1 MATTSK
7 KVYLA
12 PSALYAFIDRA
23 HEKHAQAAA
32 YFRYFSE
39 QEYLLYIDVI
49 NMNEAYDIIYK
60 KMSPSL
66 AKDFLRILSLSDIN
80 IITPEENEI
89 KATFKTI
96 TNYNSLDL
104 TFAEAVL
111 AVISSRRNIGQ
122 ICTFD
127 YLHPLFGL
135 STFFLP
141 I

>member
-1 MATTSK
+1 MANISK

-23 HEKHAQAAA
+23 HEKHQQSSA

-39 QEYLLYIDVI
+39 EEYHLYMDAI
-49 NMNEAYDIIYK
+49 NLNQTYDIIYR

-66 AKDFLRILSLSDIN
+66 AKDFLRIISLSDIN
-80 IITPEENEI
+80 ILNPEDNEL

-96 TNYNSLDL
+96 SNYNSIDL
-104 TFAEAVL
+104 TFSEAVM
-111 AVISSRRNIGQ
+111 AVVASKRGINN

-127 YLHPLFGL
+127 YLHPLYGL
-135 STFFLP
+135 NVFFLP

>member
-1 MATTSK
+1 MAIISK

-12 PSALYAFIDRA
+12 PSSLYAFIDRA
-23 HEKHAQAAA
+23 HEKHQQASA
-32 YFRYFSE
+32 YFRFFS
-39 QEYLLYIDVI
+39 QEEYMLYIDAI
-49 NMNEAYDIIYK
+49 NLNETYDIIFR

-66 AKDFLRILSLSDIN
+66 AKDFLRIVSLSDIN
-80 IITPEENEI
+80 VISPEESEV

-96 TNYNSLDL
+96 SNYNALDL
-104 TFAEAVL
+104 TFSEAIM
-111 AVISSRRNIGQ
+111 AVVASKRSIVT

>member
-1 MATTSK
+1 MATISK

-23 HEKHAQAAA
+23 HEKHQQSAA

-39 QEYLLYIDVI
+39 EEYLLYIDSI
-49 NMNEAYDIIYK
+49 NLSNTYDIIYK
-60 KMSPSL
+60 RMSPSL
-66 AKDFLRILSLSDIN
+66 AKDFLRIISLSDIN
-80 IITPEENEI
+80 ILSPEDNEI

-96 TNYNSLDL
+96 ANYNSIDL
-104 TFAEAVL
+104 TYSEAVM
-111 AVISSRRNIGQ
+111 AVVASKRNINN

-135 STFFLP
+135 NVFFLP

>member
-1 MATTSK
+1 MPVTSK

-12 PSALYAFIDRA
+12 PSSLYAFIDRA
-23 HEKHAQAAA
+23 HEKHTQASA
-32 YFRYFSE
+32 YFRYFS
-39 QEYLLYIDVI
+39 QEEYMLYMDAV
-49 NMNEAYDIIYK
+49 NLNETYDIIYK

-66 AKDFLRILSLSDIN
+66 SKDFLRILSLSDIN
-80 IITPEENEI
+80 VICPEENEI

-96 TNYNSLDL
+96 ANYNALDL
-104 TFAEAVL
+104 TFSEAIMAVL
-111 AVISSRRNIGQ
+111 ASKRSIHT

-135 STFFLP
+135 NTFFLP

>member
-1 MATTSK
+1 MATVSK

-12 PSALYAFIDRA
+12 PNSLYAFIDRA
-23 HEKHAQAAA
+23 HDNHAQSSA

-39 QEYLLYIDVI
+39 EEYLLYIDSI
-49 NMNEAYDIIYK
+49 NLNQAYDIIFQ

-66 AKDFLRILSLSDIN
+66 AKDFLRIVSLSDIN
-80 IITPEENEI
+80 IINPEDSEV

-104 TFAEAVL
+104 TFSEAIM
-111 AVISSRRNIGQ
+111 AVIASKRNISQ

-135 STFFLP
+135 NTFYLP

>member
-1 MATTSK
+1 MSTLSK

-23 HEKHAQAAA
+23 HEKHAQSTA
-32 YFRYFSE
+32 YFRFFSE
-39 QEYLLYIDVI
+39 QEYLLYIDTI
-49 NMNEAYDIIYK
+49 NMNETYDIIFK

-66 AKDFLRILSLSDIN
+66 AKDFLRILSLSDVN
-80 IITPEENEI
+80 IISPEENEI

-104 TFAEAVL
+104 TFSEAL
-111 AVISSRRNIGQ
+111 MAVIASRRGIQ
-122 ICTFD
+122 QVFTFD

-135 STFFLP
+135 NTFFLP

>member
-1 MATTSK
+1 MANISK

-23 HEKHAQAAA
+23 HEKHQQSSA

-39 QEYLLYIDVI
+39 EEYHLYMDAI
-49 NMNEAYDIIYK
+49 NLNQTYDIIYRR
-60 KMSPSL
+60 MSPSL
-66 AKDFLRILSLSDIN
+66 AKDFLRIISLSDIN
-80 IITPEENEI
+80 ILNPEDNEL

-96 TNYNSLDL
+96 SNYNSIDL
-104 TFAEAVL
+104 TFSEAVM
-111 AVISSRRNIGQ
+111 AVVASKRGINN

-127 YLHPLFGL
+127 YLHPLYGL
-135 STFFLP
+135 NVFFLP

>member
-1 MATTSK
+1 MATLSK

-12 PSALYAFIDRA
+12 PSSLYAFIDRA
-23 HEKHAQAAA
+23 HDKHNQASA

-39 QEYLLYIDVI
+39 QEYLLYIDPI
-49 NMNEAYDIIYK
+49 NLNQTYDIIFQ

-66 AKDFLRILSLSDIN
+66 AKDFLRIISLSDIN
-80 IITPEENEI
+80 ILNPEESEV

-96 TNYNSLDL
+96 INYNALDL
-104 TFAEAVL
+104 SFSEALMTVV
-111 AVISSRRNIGQ
+111 ASKRNISQ
-122 ICTFD
+122 ICTFE

-135 STFFLP
+135 NTFYLP

>member
-1 MATTSK
+1 MATISK

-12 PSALYAFIDRA
+12 PSSLYAFIDRA
-23 HEKHAQAAA
+23 HDKHAQASA

-39 QEYLLYIDVI
+39 EEYLLYIDSI
-49 NMNEAYDIIYK
+49 NLNQTYDIIFQ

-66 AKDFLRILSLSDIN
+66 GKDFLRIISLSDIN
-80 IITPEENEI
+80 IINPEDTEI

-96 TNYNSLDL
+96 INYNSLDL
-104 TFAEAVL
+104 TFSEAL
-111 AVISSRRNIGQ
+111 MAVVASKRNISQ

-135 STFFLP
+135 NTFYLP

>member
-1 MATTSK
+1 MPTLSK

-12 PSALYAFIDRA
+12 PSSLYAFIDRA
-23 HEKHAQAAA
+23 HDKHPQASA

-39 QEYLLYIDVI
+39 QEYMLYIDAI
-49 NMNEAYDIIYK
+49 NLNEAYDIIYE

-66 AKDFLRILSLSDIN
+66 AKDFLRISSLSDIN
-80 IITPEENEI
+80 ILNPEDSEI

-96 TNYNSLDL
+96 SNYNALDL
-104 TFAEAVL
+104 TFSEAL
-111 AVISSRRNIGQ
+111 MAVIASKRNILT
-122 ICTFD
+122 ICTFE

-135 STFFLP
+135 NTFFLP

>member
-7 KVYLA
+7 KVYLS
-12 PSALYAFIDRA
+12 PSSLYAFIDRA
-23 HEKHAQAAA
+23 HDKHQQASA
-32 YFRYFSE
+32 YFRFFSQE
-39 QEYLLYIDVI
+39 EYLLYIDT
-49 NMNEAYDIIYK
+49 MNLNQAYEIIYE

-66 AKDFLRILSLSDIN
+66 AKDFLRIVSLSDIN
-80 IITPEENEI
+80 LITPEETEI

-96 TNYNSLDL
+96 SNYNALDL
-104 TFAEAVL
+104 KLSEAL
-111 AVISSRRNIGQ
+111 MAVIASKRNITN

-135 STFFLP
+135 NTFFLP

>member
-1 MATTSK
+1 MAIISK

-12 PSALYAFIDRA
+12 PSSLYAFIDRA
-23 HEKHAQAAA
+23 HEKHAQASA
-32 YFRYFSE
+32 YFRYFS
-39 QEYLLYIDVI
+39 QEEYMLYIDAI
-49 NMNEAYDIIYK
+49 NLNQTYDIIFK

-66 AKDFLRILSLSDIN
+66 AKDFLRITALSDIN
-80 IITPEENEI
+80 IVSPEENEI

-104 TFAEAVL
+104 SFSEAVM
-111 AVISSRRNIGQ
+111 AVVASKRNIMT

-135 STFFLP
+135 NTFFLP

>member
-1 MATTSK
+1 MATISK
-7 KVYLA
+7 KVYLT
-12 PSALYAFIDRA
+12 PNSLYAFIDRA
-23 HEKHAQAAA
+23 HDKHTQASA

-39 QEYLLYIDVI
+39 EEYSLYIDAI
-49 NMNEAYDIIYK
+49 NLTETYDIIFQ

-66 AKDFLRILSLSDIN
+66 AKDFLRILSLSDVN
-80 IITPEENEI
+80 IISPEDSEI

-96 TNYNSLDL
+96 INYNSLDL
-104 TFAEAVL
+104 TFSEAL
-111 AVISSRRNIGQ
+111 MAVIASKRNISQ

-135 STFFLP
+135 NTFFLP

>member
-1 MATTSK
+1 MPTQSK

-12 PSALYAFIDRA
+12 PSSLYAFIDRA
-23 HEKHAQAAA
+23 HEKHQQSTA

-39 QEYLLYIDVI
+39 EEYLLYIDSL
-49 NMNEAYDIIYK
+49 NLSHTYDIIYK

-66 AKDFLRILSLSDIN
+66 AKDFLRIISLSDIN
-80 IITPEENEI
+80 ILSPEDNEI

-96 TNYNSLDL
+96 SNYNSIDL
-104 TFAEAVL
+104 TFSEAVM
-111 AVISSRRNIGQ
+111 AVVASKRNINT

-135 STFFLP
+135 NMFFLP

>member
-7 KVYLA
+7 KVFLA

-23 HEKHAQAAA
+23 HEKHSQASA

-39 QEYLLYIDVI
+39 QEYIIFMDAVNL
-49 NMNEAYDIIYK
+49 NEAYAIIYK

-66 AKDFLRILSLSDIN
+66 AKDFLRIISLSDIN
-80 IITPEENEI
+80 IVTPEDSEI

-96 TNYNSLDL
+96 TNYNALDL
-104 TFAEAVL
+104 TFSEALMTVV
-111 AVISSRRNIGQ
+111 ASKRNVGT

-135 STFFLP
+135 QVFFLP

>member
-1 MATTSK
+1 MAVISK

-23 HEKHAQAAA
+23 HQYHQQASA

-39 QEYLLYIDVI
+39 QEYMLYMDTV
-49 NMNEAYDIIYK
+49 NLNQAYDIIYK
-60 KMSPSL
+60 KMSPGL
-66 AKDFLRILSLSDIN
+66 AKDFLRIISLSDIN
-80 IITPEENEI
+80 VISPEDSEI
-89 KATFKTI
+89 KSTFKTI
-96 TNYNSLDL
+96 SNYNALDL
-104 TFAEAVL
+104 SFSEAL
-111 AVISSRRNIGQ
+111 MAVIASKRNIST

-135 STFFLP
+135 NTFFLP

>member
-1 MATTSK
+1 MAIISK
-7 KVYLA
+7 KVYLS

-23 HEKHAQAAA
+23 HEKHAQASA

-39 QEYLLYIDVI
+39 EEYLLYIDVI
-49 NMNEAYDIIYK
+49 NLNQAYDVIFK

-66 AKDFLRILSLSDIN
+66 AKDFLRIISLSDIN
-80 IITPEENEI
+80 IITPEDNEI

-96 TNYNSLDL
+96 INYNSLDL
-104 TFAEAVL
+104 NFSEAIMT
-111 AVISSRRNIGQ
+111 VIASKRNIMQ
-122 ICTFD
+122 ICTFE

-135 STFFLP
+135 NTFFLP